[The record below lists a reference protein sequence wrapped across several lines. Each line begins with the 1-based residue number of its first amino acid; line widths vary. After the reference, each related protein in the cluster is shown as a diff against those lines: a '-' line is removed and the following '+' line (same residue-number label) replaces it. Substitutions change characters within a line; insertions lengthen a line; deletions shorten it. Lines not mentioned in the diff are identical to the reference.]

1 MGLTVEERLFGLNRQ
16 IPGQKKWVS
25 LNSHET
31 LMLNNVNIILDWF
44 LKFPK
49 VPMVVFLDLH
59 VQAVKLPY
67 LIYLYRAGQHILT
80 PIVPGDVSSEDLVSA
95 TSRSEDSLHQSL
107 PGGRPTL

>member
-1 MGLTVEERLFGLNRQ
+1 MGLTVEEKLFGLNRQ

-31 LMLNNVNIILDWF
+31 LMLNNVNIILDCF

-67 LIYLYRAGQHILT
+67 QSISDLSILGRAAHT
-80 PIVPGDVSSEDLVSA
+80 YSYSSWRCL
-95 TSRSEDSLHQSL
+95 
-107 PGGRPTL
+107 